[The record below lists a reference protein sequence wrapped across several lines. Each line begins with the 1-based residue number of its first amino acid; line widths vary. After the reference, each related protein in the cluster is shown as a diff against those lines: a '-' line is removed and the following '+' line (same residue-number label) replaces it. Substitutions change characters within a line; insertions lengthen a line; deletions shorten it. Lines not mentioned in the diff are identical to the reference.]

1 MIKNILLLSFLTCSL
16 CCYGQTIHLI
26 PQVGLNVNTYD
37 FDETSSNQSN
47 QRFSAGVTA
56 GLGFNIG
63 LDDSRDF
70 ILQPELN
77 YSMRNNR
84 VDQILGVTET
94 SNANLRQKTMLHYL
108 EVPLLA
114 RFNFG
119 IDTRY
124 YFNIG
129 PSFSYALGGKEK
141 LESNE
146 PRIESYNRSA
156 DFDLRFNRTDWSA
169 VIGGGVELPTSDS
182 FITLDARFAWGFKN
196 LYKARDIER
205 IGDDGNVST
214 IAVGPEG
221 KNRIFTLSIGYAIPL
236 N

>member
-1 MIKNILLLSFLTCSL
+1 MIKNILLFSFLTCSI
-16 CCYGQTIHLI
+16 CSYGQNIYLI
-26 PQVGLNVNTYD
+26 PQIGLNVNTYD

-63 LDDSRDF
+63 LNESRTF

-84 VDQILGVTET
+84 VDHVLSISDA
-94 SNANLRQKTMLHYL
+94 SNASLRQKTMLHYL
-108 EVPLLA
+108 ELPLLA
-114 RFNFG
+114 RFDFG
-119 IDTRY
+119 IGTRY
-124 YFNIG
+124 YFNVG
-129 PSFSYALGGKEK
+129 PSFSYALAGKEK
-141 LESNE
+141 LESSE

-169 VIGGGVELPTSDS
+169 VIGGGVEFPTNDS
-182 FITLDARFAWGFKN
+182 FFTLDARFAWGFRN
-196 LYKARDIER
+196 LYKAREIQR
-205 IGDDGNVST
+205 IGDDGNVT
-214 IAVGPEG
+214 TATVGPEG